1 MNSSRSSLNR
11 GLIQVLCALV
21 LFAQQA
27 ALTHLVWHAV
37 GERSAQQ
44 IELAVHEHERTP
56 AQKLAGLCAYDA
68 AFGQVL
74 GGAFATVPA
83 AFADAAVAQ
92 DALHPHGAY
101 TAADALTPRSRGP
114 PVLL

>member
-1 MNSSRSSLNR
+1 MMPSRSSVNR

-27 ALTHLVWHAV
+27 ALTHLVWHAAA
-37 GERSAQQ
+37 ERSAQQ
-44 IELAVHEHERTP
+44 DQVVAHGHDRTP

-74 GGAFATVPA
+74 GGAFAAAPA
-83 AFADAAVAQ
+83 ALPDTAASQAV
-92 DALHPHGAY
+92 LHPQAVF

>member
-1 MNSSRSSLNR
+1 MMPSRSSVNR

-27 ALTHLVWHAV
+27 ALTHLVWHAAA
-37 GERSAQQ
+37 EHSAQGEVEARAHDQ
-44 IELAVHEHERTP
+44 TP
-56 AQKLAGLCAYDA
+56 APKLAGLCTYDA

-74 GGAFATVPA
+74 GGAVAAVPA
-83 AFADAAVAQ
+83 AAPAPAVTQA
-92 DALHPHGAY
+92 ALHPHGAY